1 MHKKEF
7 LHISNEKF
15 REGGA
20 TGADGTFEGV
30 VHITNCFVGEGAA
43 VGADVGQWRL
53 RWADDICWV
62 WHGCGEDEDYYRR
75 GAILMRRMTDN
86 AKLGTANGVGAMN
99 EMGTGVEGKELK
111 GLANDAPPTIIGWYD
126 APPA

>member
-1 MHKKEF
+1 M
-7 LHISNEKF
+7 
-15 REGGA
+15 
-20 TGADGTFEGV
+20 
-30 VHITNCFVGEGAA
+30 VHITNCFAGEGAA

-75 GAILMRRMTDN
+75 GAILMRRITDN

-99 EMGTGVEGKELK
+99 EMGTGVGGKELK
-111 GLANDAPPTIIGWYD
+111 GLANDAPPTIIGWYN
-126 APPA
+126 APL